1 MENKDIEKQLIEFFK
16 ERKKFFYTEIINN
29 NLKLNFKELT
39 YDKNSNEYSIEL
51 YDRFDNIIFGYVK
64 FRTNKKDDSK
74 IIKSSVKVIEK

>member
-1 MENKDIEKQLIEFFK
+1 MENKEIEKQLVEFFK

-39 YDKNSNEYSIEL
+39 YNKNSNEYSIEL
-51 YDRFDNIIFGYVK
+51 YDRFDNIIFDYVK

-74 IIKSSVKVIEK
+74 IIKSSVKVIKK

>member
-1 MENKDIEKQLIEFFK
+1 MENKEIEKQLVEFFK

-39 YDKNSNEYSIEL
+39 YNKNSNEYSIEL

-74 IIKSSVKVIEK
+74 IIKSSVKVIKK